1 MRAVLQ
7 VMLPCVFLLLFL
19 PTLPFAGNKPSATIP
34 LTTAERD
41 WLQAH
46 PVIRLA
52 PDPEFRPIE
61 YFNKN
66 GQYEGAA
73 ADHVR
78 LLEKKLGIRFAI
90 VQLRNW
96 DEVMEKF
103 RSHDID
109 LLGAVAATPARRQF
123 MLFSDT
129 LVEVPGGIFAR
140 KGSDRILSIADLK
153 EMRVAVVSNYMAHDY
168 LRSQHPEIRLEVV
181 PDVASG
187 LSKVS
192 LGEVD
197 AYVENMAN
205 ATYYL
210 QTGGITNLRLA
221 GYTSFPYQWGIGI
234 RSDWPELQGILNKG
248 LAAIT
253 KEERQAIINQWIYVE
268 GQPWKPSGKTILTG
282 LAIAAIA
289 LLAGILARNYS
300 LRHEIAR
307 RVLAEEQVRQL
318 NVALEQR
325 VAERTAELE
334 QSNRDLESFSY
345 SVSHDLR
352 APLRL
357 IGTSAAILQD
367 DYSGSFD
374 EEGERLLQILT
385 RNTRKMELLID
396 DLLLFSRVRTQD
408 LKISSIDMTALA
420 REVFE
425 ELSASEG
432 EYAVSCT
439 IPQLIPAL
447 GEPGMIRQVL
457 VNLLANAIKF
467 SDRRE
472 DPRIEVGC
480 IAGEQATVY
489 YVKDNGIGFDMQYAE
504 RLFEV
509 FSRLNASHEF
519 EGTGIGLAIV
529 KRVIDKHGG
538 KVWAEGKEGEGATFY
553 FSLPN

>member
-1 MRAVLQ
+1 
-7 VMLPCVFLLLFL
+7 
-19 PTLPFAGNKPSATIP
+19 
-34 LTTAERD
+34 
-41 WLQAH
+41 
-46 PVIRLA
+46 
-52 PDPEFRPIE
+52 
-61 YFNKN
+61 
-66 GQYEGAA
+66 
-73 ADHVR
+73 
-78 LLEKKLGIRFAI
+78 
-90 VQLRNW
+90 
-96 DEVMEKF
+96 
-103 RSHDID
+103 
-109 LLGAVAATPARRQF
+109 
-123 MLFSDT
+123 
-129 LVEVPGGIFAR
+129 
-140 KGSDRILSIADLK
+140 
-153 EMRVAVVSNYMAHDY
+153 MRVAVVSNYMAHDY

-253 KEERQAIINQWIYVE
+253 KEERQAIINQWIYLE
-268 GQPWKPSGKTILTG
+268 GQPWKPSGKFILTG
-282 LAIAAIA
+282 LAFAALA
-289 LLAGILARNYS
+289 LLSGILARNYS

-307 RVLAEEQVRQL
+307 RILAEEQVREL

-352 APLRL
+352 GPLRL
-357 IGTSAAILQD
+357 IGTSAAILLD

-408 LKISSIDMTALA
+408 MKNSSIDMTALA

-425 ELSASEG
+425 ELSAPEG
-432 EYAVSCT
+432 KCAVSCT

-467 SDRRE
+467 SVRRE

-480 IAGEQATVY
+480 IAGEKATVY

-509 FSRLNASHEF
+509 FSRLNASQEY

-529 KRVIDKHGG
+529 KRVIQKHGG
-538 KVWAEGKEGEGATFY
+538 KVWAEGKEGEGATFF